1 MRIPACL
8 RLCVLLAAVTT
19 ALLGAPAGAAASKTI
34 APPGNSGV
42 GQYVEVIPGSSGPVP
57 VGSSPNHGPVLSA
70 SARHRLEASGPAG
83 KAVASFVQQT
93 GTPHAKHATTHH
105 GAPAAGHGTAL
116 PGATPV
122 RAAGSVGGGLGW
134 GLPAALGAILVAG
147 MGSLLIRRRR
157 RV

>member
-1 MRIPACL
+1 L
-8 RLCVLLAAVTT
+8 RLFVLLAAVTT
-19 ALLGAPAGAAASKTI
+19 APLGAPAGAAASKTI

-42 GQYVEVIPGSSGPVP
+42 GQYVEVIPGSGGPVP

-70 SARHRLEASGPAG
+70 SARRRLEASGPAG

-93 GTPHAKHATTHH
+93 GVPHAKPVATRH
-105 GAPAAGHGTAL
+105 GAPAAGHGTPL

-134 GLPAALGAILVAG
+134 GLPAALGAIVLAG
-147 MGSLLIRRRR
+147 LGILIARRRAA
-157 RV
+157 